1 MKTHNSLLKKLAAAG
16 AAAVMSVTSA
26 VTAVPS
32 ASAADL
38 DLDNY
43 ARLLQ
48 YSLYFFDANY
58 CGKNAGEL
66 SHFSWRDAC
75 HSGDICEGGF
85 HDAGDHIKC
94 GLTEGFT
101 ASTLG
106 WMYYEYADDFKKTGT
121 DAHVKDIS
129 DEFAR
134 FFRNSTTLDGSGN
147 VTNFVYEIGD
157 DGRDHGIWQNA
168 EKMWDHGSDET
179 YSTTNGAS
187 DVAAQYAAALAQS
200 YINFGSEE
208 DLKYAVALYD
218 FAAKYRKMTTEQMT
232 YSDKSVEDDIAWA
245 AGWLYLATNEQK
257 YLEANSKD
265 TSGTNDWV
273 NDYYYGGVWLG
284 AALINAEITGNWTA
298 PVNYIKSVTDKNANQ
313 FYIMNSWGSARHN
326 TLMQTCAMVAT
337 KHKDKSG
344 ADFSDWCKKQMNYI
358 LGDNNANVC
367 LVVGYNDV
375 AATSP
380 HHRSASNLND
390 DSTWSKWNSWDGNY
404 ASIPDSRVLYGA
416 LCGGPT
422 GQDFST
428 FRKYDAKDST
438 SNEVALDY
446 QIGLVGAAAG
456 LFSEFQTGKVVS
468 SIGDGVTV
476 YPQEVAAANGEI
488 VQDEKCKLSLS
499 FVDEDGNIVPGVKA
513 KLIAISEPEAVVDEW
528 ESTGEAHEFT
538 TDYIDGVAY
547 RLSITALP
555 AGYEC
560 TATSGGYAFSK
571 AGEVIEDKVPLV
583 KKSASTACVTVK
595 VEGDNNAMCYIL
607 NKDGTSLESLS
618 FAGGRDVTFAGDQVT
633 WTPSENDF
641 SVMGLPDGN
650 YEVGLNPA
658 PGSTYSGVT
667 DTFTVKDG
675 LVEYNNSSAS
685 SVTIILGMT
694 QYSDYIEV
702 EGTVTAMTDESITID
717 DTTYLFGLMSPNY
730 FQTVCKVGDRVRLS
744 AEMRLANNELLH
756 GQLEVLSSDVPLWG
770 DANNDDKV
778 DLQDAVA
785 ILQYTAL
792 PAKYPLTPS
801 GLKNADVIDNGT
813 SGVNGLDALAI
824 QMVDAKLIKADK
836 LPITKAEMDQLLSE

>member
-1 MKTHNSLLKKLAAAG
+1 MKKNTGFFKKLTACAAA
-16 AAAVMSVTSA
+16 AAMTATSA
-26 VTAVPS
+26 ITAIPS

-66 SHFSWRDAC
+66 SHFSWRDDC
-75 HSGDICEGGF
+75 HAGDVCEGGF

-121 DAHVKDIS
+121 DAHLKDIS

-147 VTNFVYEIGD
+147 VTSFVYEIGD
-157 DGRDHGIWQNA
+157 DGRDHAIWQNA

-179 YSTTNGAS
+179 YTTTNGAS

-218 FAAKYRKMTTEQMT
+218 FAAKNRRMTNEQMT

-257 YLEANSKD
+257 YLDANSKD

-284 AALINAEITGNWTA
+284 AALINAEITGKWDA
-298 PVNYIKSVTDKNANQ
+298 PVNYIKGVVNANSNQ

-375 AATSP
+375 SATSP

-428 FRKYDAKDST
+428 FQKLNAKDAT

-456 LFSEFQTGKVVS
+456 LYSEFQTGKVVS

-476 YPQEVAAANGEI
+476 YPQEIAAANGEI
-488 VQDEKCKLSLS
+488 VQDEDCKLSIS
-499 FVDEDGNIVPGVKA
+499 FVDEEGNVVPGVKA
-513 KLIAISEPEAVVDEW
+513 QLIAISEPEAVVDEW
-528 ESTGEAHEFT
+528 ESTSEAHEFT
-538 TDYIDGVAY
+538 TKYMDGIGY

-571 AGEVIEDKVPLV
+571 AGEVIEDNVPLV

-595 VEGDNNAMCYIL
+595 VEGYTNAMGYIL
-607 NKDGTSLESLS
+607 NKDGTSLESLTH
-618 FAGGRDVTFAGDQVT
+618 AGGENVTLAGEQIT
-633 WTPSENDF
+633 WIPSENDF

-650 YEVGLNPA
+650 YEVGLYPA
-658 PGSTYSGVT
+658 PGSTYSGVN

-694 QYSDYIEV
+694 KYSDYIEV
-702 EGTVTAMTDESITID
+702 EGTVTALTDEAITID
-717 DTTYLFGLMSPNY
+717 DTTYPFGAMNPSY
-730 FQTVCKVGDRVRLS
+730 FKETCKVGDKVRLS
-744 AEMRLANNELLH
+744 AEVKLGNNELIH
-756 GQLEVLSSDVPLWG
+756 GQIEVLKDDTPDWG
-770 DANNDDKV
+770 NANCDDKV
-778 DLQDAVA
+778 NLNDAVA
-785 ILQYTAL
+785 ILQYVAL
-792 PAKYPLTPS
+792 PAKYPLTEQ
-801 GLKNADVIDNGT
+801 GLLNADVVDNGT
-813 SGVNGLDALAI
+813 SGVNGTDALAL
-824 QMVDAKLIKADK
+824 QMVDAG
-836 LPITKAEMDQLLSE
+836 LLSVDKFPIASSALN

>member
-1 MKTHNSLLKKLAAAG
+1 MKTHNSFLKKLTAMG
-16 AAAVMSVTSA
+16 AAAVISATSA
-26 VTAVPS
+26 ITAVPT

-58 CGKNAGEL
+58 CGKNAGTL
-66 SHFSWRDAC
+66 SHFSWRDTC
-75 HSGDICEGGF
+75 HAGDVCEGGF

-106 WMYYEYADDFKKTGT
+106 WMYYEYKEDFDKTGT
-121 DAHVKDIS
+121 TAHVKDIS

-134 FFRNSTTLDGSGN
+134 FFRNSTTLDSSGN
-147 VTNFVYEIGD
+147 VTSLVYEIGD

-179 YSTTNGAS
+179 YTTTNGAS
-187 DVAAQYAAALAQS
+187 DVAAQYAASLAQS

-218 FAAKYRKMTTEQMT
+218 FAAKYRTMTYDQMT

-245 AGWLYLATNEQK
+245 AGWLYLATGEQK
-257 YLEANSKD
+257 YLDANSND

-298 PVNYIKSVTDKNANQ
+298 PVNYIKGVVNANSNQ

-390 DSTWSKWNSWDGNY
+390 DSSWSKWNSWDGNY
-404 ASIPDSRVLYGA
+404 ASVSGSHVLYGA

-428 FRKYDAKDST
+428 FKKYDAKDST

-456 LFSEFQTGKVVS
+456 LFSEFQTGSVVD
-468 SIGDGVTV
+468 SIGSEVTV
-476 YPQEVAAANGEI
+476 YQEEIDAAHGIVPQEDCKFIVSFYDDVTEELVSEI
-488 VQDEKCKLSLS
+488 QASMI
-499 FVDEDGNIVPGVKA
+499 GMT
-513 KLIAISEPEAVVDEW
+513 EPETYIDMWVS
-528 ESTGEAHEFT
+528 ESTPRE
-538 TDYIDGVAY
+538 IPV
-547 RLSITALP
+547 
-555 AGYEC
+555 
-560 TATSGGYAFSK
+560 
-571 AGEVIEDKVPLV
+571 
-583 KKSASTACVTVK
+583 
-595 VEGDNNAMCYIL
+595 
-607 NKDGTSLESLS
+607 
-618 FAGGRDVTFAGDQVT
+618 
-633 WTPSENDF
+633 
-641 SVMGLPDGN
+641 
-650 YEVGLNPA
+650 
-658 PGSTYSGVT
+658 
-667 DTFTVKDG
+667 
-675 LVEYNNSSAS
+675 
-685 SVTIILGMT
+685 
-694 QYSDYIEV
+694 
-702 EGTVTAMTDESITID
+702 
-717 DTTYLFGLMSPNY
+717 
-730 FQTVCKVGDRVRLS
+730 
-744 AEMRLANNELLH
+744 
-756 GQLEVLSSDVPLWG
+756 
-770 DANNDDKV
+770 
-778 DLQDAVA
+778 
-785 ILQYTAL
+785 
-792 PAKYPLTPS
+792 
-801 GLKNADVIDNGT
+801 
-813 SGVNGLDALAI
+813 
-824 QMVDAKLIKADK
+824 
-836 LPITKAEMDQLLSE
+836 